1 MEKAPMTCPE
11 CNTALTSIDYELWG
25 KKKFNPNTG
34 NYEEDR
40 SWGVQRCISLALPVL
55 RRWIQIRPSNING
68 C

>member
-40 SWGVQRCISLALPVL
+40 SWGSSEMHLSCPACSATLDPDPAIEY
-55 RRWIQIRPSNING
+55 
-68 C
+68 

>member
-25 KKKFNPNTG
+25 KKKFNPETG

-40 SWGVQRCISLALPVL
+40 AWGSSEGRLSCPACSATLDPVPA
-55 RRWIQIRPSNING
+55 IDF
-68 C
+68 